1 MGSVP
6 VKTMRLGLFRLPSTW
21 KHSGGG
27 WQPNGPKLFGQFHH
41 KRWSIFHSKSKSLN
55 MNFTILHSFPYKV
68 IPKWRFPN
76 FPFASDLCPQG
87 CRNGSCGSKTPHK
100 QLSTAKNWHKSSACL
115 WWLSSRILKIQ
126 ISIVWWDQ
134 KIAFFFL
141 VAFLNETTGAP
152 WIISRISTTR
162 QAKMGSPNGSST
174 LRGTGFSVLK
184 NSALL
189 KYGVNEYQQ
198 MWGVI
203 YHRKSLTNI
212 NSIIESY
219 HLIKKNRANMLC
231 SIAEYLTHTIS
242 CRYVVITSTCN

>member
-1 MGSVP
+1 MDQNFSDNFTTNDDP
-6 VKTMRLGLFRLPSTW
+6 FSIPNLNLWTW
-21 KHSGGG
+21 K
-27 WQPNGPKLFGQFHH
+27 
-41 KRWSIFHSKSKSLN
+41 
-55 MNFTILHSFPYKV
+55 TILHSFPYKV

-76 FPFASDLCPQG
+76 FPFASDLRPQG
-87 CRNGSCGSKTPHK
+87 CPNGSCGSKTPHK
-100 QLSTAKNWHKSSACL
+100 QLSTAKKL
-115 WWLSSRILKIQ
+115 TQILRLSLM
-126 ISIVWWDQ
+126 
-134 KIAFFFL
+134 AFFKNLEDANFNSMVRSKNCL
-141 VAFLNETTGAP
+141 LLFGSVPYETTGP
-152 WIISRISTTR
+152 ISRISTTR

-219 HLIKKNRANMLC
+219 HLIKKTEQTCCAALQSSSLTPSHAAML
-231 SIAEYLTHTIS
+231 
-242 CRYVVITSTCN
+242 